1 MNILSKALL
10 GALFFRKLLKEAKK
24 DRVTCDGFEEE
35 ASFYEKSWLEKDFLF
50 SKFIRSIDILK
61 LSILREPRKSKLV
74 KYLKYHIVT
83 IVQNL

>member
-35 ASFYEKSWLEKDFLF
+35 ASFYEKSWLEKDFF

-74 KYLKYHIVT
+74 KYLKYHIVI

>member
-50 SKFIRSIDILK
+50 SKF
-61 LSILREPRKSKLV
+61 SILRRFLSLGKASL
-74 KYLKYHIVT
+74 
-83 IVQNL
+83 